1 MVIFKPKKGVFAQ
14 TPVTRKLKKPM
25 STKKS
30 QINLLNHSEAK
41 VKLFGDYIQKYLNI
55 ICNDGYTKAIHI
67 IDLFCGPGIYENGG
81 EGSPIIALKK
91 VKMK

>member
-1 MVIFKPKKGVFAQ
+1 MYIYTYITSWLQAEQ
-14 TPVTRKLKKPM
+14 TM
-25 STKKS
+25 SKKKS

-55 ICNDGYTKAIHI
+55 ICNDKYTKHIHI

-81 EGSPIIALKK
+81 EGSPVIALKK
-91 VKMK
+91 LNKHIINS